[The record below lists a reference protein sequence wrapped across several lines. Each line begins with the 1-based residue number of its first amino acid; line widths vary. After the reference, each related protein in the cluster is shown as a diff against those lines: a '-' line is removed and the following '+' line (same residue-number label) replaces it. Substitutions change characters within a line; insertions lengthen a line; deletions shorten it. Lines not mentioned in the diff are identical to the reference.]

1 MKLQKNCKK
10 KRLHVARLVSCN
22 IVSNLFF
29 IYLDLDLDYVVN
41 LNEKGEINLD
51 QVYCQDIINY
61 EH

>member
-29 IYLDLDLDYVVN
+29 YIFGLR
-41 LNEKGEINLD
+41 
-51 QVYCQDIINY
+51 CQSKWEGGDKLGSSLLSGY
-61 EH
+61 H